1 MKRDKHVIS
10 GFIICAALALA
21 VLFSACSSD
30 GESQAPSS
38 LSSATEAPTEPP
50 TEDPITKQL
59 DGMSTDEKIG
69 QLVVAGFEGFDVDET
84 FASLITDSHIGGA
97 ILFSRNIRDAQQLC
111 RLINEIK
118 ETAGSGIPLLIG
130 MDEEGGAVTR
140 LPDDVLSM
148 PGANALAQQG
158 NPETCYNGGMQIANQ
173 LKSFGLSTGFC
184 PDLDIWSNPDNTV
197 IGDRAYGTDAQSVV
211 KYGIAAMKGLR
222 DGGVVPVVKHFP
234 GHGDTDADSHYS
246 LPVITKTK
254 EELMEQELIP
264 FQEAV
269 KQNVPAV
276 MVGHLQCTQLDEKY
290 PASLSYKIVQGLLRD
305 ELGFDGVAFTDDLT
319 MGAVVEN
326 YSLGNACVL
335 AVNAGCDM
343 LLICHEYENVDK
355 ALTALK
361 KAVGSGKITMDR
373 LNEAVTRILK
383 LKADYNITS
392 ETVEMPDVAALNERT
407 KEFY

>member
-1 MKRDKHVIS
+1 MKRDKYVIS
-10 GFIICAALALA
+10 GFIICAALAFA

-30 GESQAPSS
+30 GQAQAPSG
-38 LSSATEAPTEPP
+38 SSFAIEAPTEPP
-50 TEDPITKQL
+50 TQDPVTKQL
-59 DGMSTDEKIG
+59 GGMSTDEKIG
-69 QLVVAGFEGFDVDET
+69 QLIVSGFEGFDVDET
-84 FASLITDSHIGGA
+84 FASLITESHIGGA
-97 ILFSRNIRDAQQLC
+97 ILFSRNIEDAQQLC
-111 RLINEIK
+111 GLINEIK

-140 LPDDVLSM
+140 LPDGVLSM
-148 PGANALAQQG
+148 PGAYALAQKG
-158 NPETCYNGGMQIANQ
+158 DPETCFNGAMQIADQ

-197 IGDRAYGTDAQSVV
+197 IGDRAYGTDAAAVV
-211 KYGIAAMKGLR
+211 KYGIAAMKGVR

-234 GHGDTDADSHYS
+234 GHGDTDTDSHYS

-319 MGAVVEN
+319 MGAIAEN

-343 LLICHEYENVDK
+343 LLICHEYENVTE

-361 KAVGSGKITMDR
+361 EAVETGRITPDR
-373 LNEAVTRILK
+373 LDEAVTRILR

-392 ETVEMPDVAALNERT
+392 ETVEMPDVAALNART
-407 KEFY
+407 QEFY